1 MADAVHAVGG
11 QDHGHGHDHG
21 HDHPAHLQHHFET
34 SSQQFDASK
43 LGMWLF
49 LSTEVLFFAGLFC
62 FYAVVR
68 HNHPEIFAVGHKHL
82 SVFWGAVNTI
92 VLIAS
97 SFTMALGV
105 YCAQKSNRNGLI
117 ICLILTL
124 AGAATFMVVKSIEYT
139 EKIRH
144 GNVWGSYYTGYLH
157 EGHAEHAGAGEHSGA
172 TTNEHAG
179 SSAPAGASTEH
190 GAAASTPA
198 AGHSATPAADT
209 SHAAPAAD
217 AGHAAAA
224 APPAQAGAL
233 AFEVSQI
240 KPPVDA
246 PEGLKTLPVLAGS
259 HDAHDA
265 HDTHAAEIEAKNLHI
280 FFSIY
285 FCMTGLHGIHV
296 IAGMIVITWLLIG
309 AIKGKYNGE
318 YYTPIDLGGLYW
330 HLVDLVWIYLFPMLY
345 LIH

>member
-1 MADAVHAVGG
+1 MADAVHSVGADEKHG
-11 QDHGHGHDHG
+11 GHGHA
-21 HDHPAHLQHHFET
+21 HPAHLQHHFET

-62 FYAVVR
+62 FYAVYR
-68 HNHPEIFAVGHKHL
+68 HNHSEIFAAGHKHL

-105 YCAQKSNRNGLI
+105 YCAQRSNRNGLI
-117 ICLILTL
+117 VCLALTL
-124 AGAATFMVVKSIEYT
+124 AGAVTFMVVKSIEYT
-139 EKIRH
+139 DKYKH
-144 GNVWGSYYTGYLH
+144 GTLWGQHYSAHLH
-157 EGHAEHAGAGEHSGA
+157 EHAGHDAHDAPSGA
-172 TTNEHAG
+172 HPASAATDHAA
-179 SSAPAGASTEH
+179 SAAPHDTH
-190 GAAASTPA
+190 AAASSAADPA
-198 AGHSATPAADT
+198 HDATPKAGVA
-209 SHAAPAAD
+209 HATP
-217 AGHAAAA
+217 AAAA
-224 APPAQAGAL
+224 APSASQPGVL

-240 KPPVDA
+240 KPPANA
-246 PEGLKTLPVLAGS
+246 PAGLKDLPQSDHAQAGGAG
-259 HDAHDA
+259 HDA
-265 HDTHAAEIEAKNLHI
+265 HAAEIEAKNVHI

-296 IAGMIVITWLLIG
+296 LAGMVVITWLLIG
-309 AIKGKYNGE
+309 AIQGKYNGD